1 MKKEIFLILVS
12 FFNFI
17 ELKLKADRNTIL
29 HKIWNYFLNSTSIE
43 FSTNFVVNLKLI
55 QQLSTAIFF
64 ISNIT
69 KFQIDLFFNFCLLRN
84 TFHPNCRTNYFHV
97 QYIFLRSSNFPFSE
111 TFEPTIFIVLFHQ
124 KINVTR
130 RIFFKL
136 PQKQVTRM
144 FDESNIAM
152 YR

>member
-84 TFHPNCRTNYFHV
+84 TFHVIQTVVRITSTSNIFFYV
-97 QYIFLRSSNFPFSE
+97 AVIFLFLKRSNQLSSSFFS
-111 TFEPTIFIVLFHQ
+111 I
-124 KINVTR
+124 R
-130 RIFFKL
+130 R
-136 PQKQVTRM
+136 
-144 FDESNIAM
+144 
-152 YR
+152 

>member
-64 ISNIT
+64 ISNKT

-84 TFHPNCRTNYFHV
+84 TFHVIQTVVRITSTSNIFFYV
-97 QYIFLRSSNFPFSE
+97 AVIFLFLKRSNQLSSSFFS
-111 TFEPTIFIVLFHQ
+111 I
-124 KINVTR
+124 R
-130 RIFFKL
+130 R
-136 PQKQVTRM
+136 
-144 FDESNIAM
+144 
-152 YR
+152 